1 MFSSLKSELRK
12 KYLKERKAMSPEDVA
27 FLSGK
32 IFSQYLLQFNV
43 PENQSIHIFLPISAK
58 NEINTHLWIDYFWK
72 NNINVFIPKM
82 VGDEIISIAYRSDTE
97 LALNS
102 WGIWEPVSNI
112 AENVE
117 FDQVITPLLYAD
129 KQGNRIGYGKGF
141 YDRFFSSVKNP
152 VLKIG
157 INYFAPDEL
166 IQDVDRFDI
175 KLDYL
180 VLPDRILSFLG
191 GPLNSTK

>member
-1 MFSSLKSELRK
+1 MLSSLKSELRK
-12 KYLKERKAMSPEDVA
+12 KYLKERKAMSSEDVA
-27 FLSGK
+27 FLSEK
-32 IFSQYLLQFNV
+32 IFNQYLLQFNV
-43 PENQSIHIFLPISAK
+43 SENQNIHIFLPISAK

-72 NNINVFIPKM
+72 KNVNVFIPKM
-82 VGDEIISIAYRSDTE
+82 VDNEIISIAYKPDTE

-102 WGIWEPVSNI
+102 WGILEPVSNI
-112 AENVE
+112 AKAVD

-129 KQGNRIGYGKGF
+129 RQGNRIGYGKGF
-141 YDRFFSSVKNP
+141 YDRFFSSVKKS

-166 IQDVDRFDI
+166 IQDADKFDI
-175 KLDYL
+175 ELDYL
-180 VLPDRILSFLG
+180 VLPDGMLSFLG